1 MDSSDS
7 SDIADGILPDKAP
20 EHIGRRRSAF
30 GLPWH
35 KVRKQFVRKHQWN
48 ELIKQSIKDDWR
60 STLQKPSQSST
71 ATSGSTMHISDPLR
85 CFVIPGDD
93 LLDIRSL
100 WNEVSP
106 LDCYIRYLGFNEGH
120 GSDEK
125 DTRVFVA
132 NNAVTSLAGVIPDS
146 QVLRD
151 RFESIARDASGFA
164 QLKRYGPFHVVNL
177 DLCGS
182 LLPNKQKQIE
192 PYITAMDRLLRYQF
206 ANQKTTWLLFVVTMI
221 EPSQVAPDEMASF
234 CKPTR
239 ENFDSNPA
247 FAAEVTKLF
256 PASILQDSDT
266 PANVAG
272 ISSEEMLRLFGV
284 AFGKWLLKLSHS
296 GSPEWTVR
304 MRQVHR
310 YEIEETAGGT
320 MLSLAFQF
328 KPNFAPPVDP
338 TGISKLT
345 TPPSNFPNE
354 ADSAVKIVET
364 VSKMRNVDTELE
376 SDSALREL
384 LTKESADLMESAG
397 FDRKDYLDWV
407 AKGEL
412 SARQAKL
419 RHSYSEQ

>member
-1 MDSSDS
+1 
-7 SDIADGILPDKAP
+7 
-20 EHIGRRRSAF
+20 
-30 GLPWH
+30 
-35 KVRKQFVRKHQWN
+35 
-48 ELIKQSIKDDWR
+48 
-60 STLQKPSQSST
+60 
-71 ATSGSTMHISDPLR
+71 MHVSDPLR

-120 GSDEK
+120 GSDEEN
-125 DTRVFVA
+125 TRVFVA
-132 NNAVTSLAGVIPDS
+132 NNAVTSLAGVIHDS

-164 QLKRYGPFHVVNL
+164 QLKKYGPFHVVNL

-182 LLPNKQKQIE
+182 LLPNKQTQIE

-221 EPSQVAPDEMASF
+221 EPSQVAPDEMAKF

-239 ENFDSNPA
+239 KNFDSNPA
-247 FAAEVTKLF
+247 FAAEVSKLF
-256 PASILQDSDT
+256 PASVLQDSDI
-266 PANVAG
+266 PANVSG
-272 ISSEEMLRLFGV
+272 ISDEEMLKVFGV
-284 AFGKWLLKLSHS
+284 AFGKWLLNLSHS

-304 MRQVHR
+304 MRQINR
-310 YEIEETAGGT
+310 YGIEDNVGGT
-320 MLSLAFQF
+320 MLSIAFQF

-338 TGISKLT
+338 TGISKLA
-345 TPPSNFPNE
+345 TPPSNFPSE
-354 ADSAVKIVET
+354 ADSAVKIAET
-364 VSKMRNVDTELE
+364 VFKMRNVDIELNE
-376 SDSALREL
+376 KSELREL

-397 FDRKDYLDWV
+397 FDRAEYLDWV

-412 SARQAKL
+412 SARQMKVKHLDAA
-419 RHSYSEQ
+419 EQ